1 MNTKIISEFLSD
13 EDGIIQDDCMVRI
26 KFINT
31 MAGDELIDVIG
42 KGVDGDIND
51 LKNQLSCYDTS
62 SLFETWFYFVRLVEE
77 FINIRFELGERY
89 GLISECFH
97 IDNECEMTVMSSFV
111 GDIFGNQ
118 VSSHFNETVIL
129 FTGFRSKEV
138 IEGRVVEVP
147 IVTLGDLLEYLQKSR
162 LHIMTI
168 LNLIPIYA
176 QGKQPF
182 CMDEIRGKMNDWIE
196 KLLMN
201 ITTGCQA
208 MLVAKCMPSFYGE
221 LTNGCIRFSHRYTHL
236 EDMFLEPIRLTPVDI
251 EKYKSEGL
259 KERKQKKTYS
269 ICSKEELD
277 ITLYNDTIYYQKYG
291 LLENE
296 TYKSLVAFMNEM
308 KAYFKDDY
316 EIEVPQKDF
325 EQLCQKYDNIE
336 LYNGMFDFYDIQ
348 NSRYGF
354 VNNDGNYHSTYF
366 MLIRF
371 YFNYIE
377 KILRRNKTFQID
389 SGFVFEAKVAE
400 MVEKYGFEVQKDC
413 KRINHQE
420 FDVVCIKNDTIY
432 NFQCK
437 NNYTSVASIG
447 VRENELAAR
456 YNRQLMR
463 YYEKA
468 MQKEKDREHLLVNKL
483 RIGKIKHYVIS
494 RFPIITDS
502 EHVIPFNRLEAWLAV
517 HYID

>member
-1 MNTKIISEFLSD
+1 MNTKIISELLPNED
-13 EDGIIQDDCMVRI
+13 ETIQDKCIVRLKI
-26 KFINT
+26 VQT
-31 MAGDELIDVIG
+31 MAGDELIDFIG
-42 KGVDGDIND
+42 KGVDVAIDD
-51 LKNQLSCYDTS
+51 LKTQLSCYETA

-89 GLISECFH
+89 GLISKSLH
-97 IDNECEMTVMSSFV
+97 IDDECEMTIISSFV
-111 GDIFGNQ
+111 GDVFGNQ
-118 VSSHFNETVIL
+118 VSSHFNEIINL
-129 FTGFRSKEV
+129 FKGFRSKEV
-138 IEGRVVEVP
+138 VEGRVAEVP

-182 CMDEIRGKMNDWIE
+182 CMGEIRGKMNDWIE

-201 ITTGCQA
+201 ITTGCQT
-208 MLVAKCMPSFYGE
+208 MLEAKCMPGFYGE
-221 LTNGCIRFSHRYTHL
+221 LTNECIRFSHRYTHL
-236 EDMFLEPIRLTPVDI
+236 EDMFLEPLRLTPVDI

-259 KERKQKKTYS
+259 KERKRKKTYS
-269 ICSKEELD
+269 ICSKEEFD
-277 ITLYNDTIYYQKYG
+277 ITLYNDTIYYHKYG
-291 LLENE
+291 LLVNE
-296 TYKSLVAFMNEM
+296 KYKSLVAFMNEM

-325 EQLCQKYDNIE
+325 EQLCRVYDNIE
-336 LYNGMFDFYDIQ
+336 LYREMFDFYDIQ

-354 VNNDGNYHSTYF
+354 VKNDGNYHSTYF

-371 YFNYIE
+371 YINYIE

-389 SGFVFEAKVAE
+389 SGFVFEAKVAD
-400 MVEKYGFEVQKDC
+400 MVKKYGFEVQKDC

-420 FDVVCIKNDTIY
+420 FDVVCIKNNTIY

-456 YNRQLMR
+456 YNRQLVR

-468 MQKEKDREHLLVNKL
+468 MQKEKNRERLLVNKL
-483 RIGKIKHYVIS
+483 KIGKIKHYVIS

-517 HYID
+517 H

>member
-1 MNTKIISEFLSD
+1 MNTKIKSEVLST
-13 EDGIIQDDCMVRI
+13 EDGIIRDECIVRL
-26 KFINT
+26 KFVQT
-31 MAGDELIDVIG
+31 VAGDELIDIIG
-42 KGVDGDIND
+42 KGVDVDIND
-51 LKNQLSCYDTS
+51 LKNQLSCYDTA

-77 FINIRFELGERY
+77 FINIRFELGEQY
-89 GLISECFH
+89 GLISECLH
-97 IDNECEMTVMSSFV
+97 IDNRSEMTILSSFV
-111 GDIFGNQ
+111 GDVFGNQ
-118 VSSHFNETVIL
+118 VSSHFNEIVNL
-129 FTGFRSKEV
+129 FTGFRSREV
-138 IEGRVVEVP
+138 VEDRAVEVP
-147 IVTLGDLLEYLQKSR
+147 IVTLGDLWEYLQKSR

-176 QGKQPF
+176 QGKSPF
-182 CMDEIRGKMNDWIE
+182 CMDEIRDRMNDWIE

-208 MLVAKCMPSFYGE
+208 MLEAKCMPGFYGE
-221 LTNGCIRFSHRYTHL
+221 LTKEGIRFSHRYTHL
-236 EDMFLEPIRLTPVDI
+236 EDMFLEPLRLTPVDI

-259 KERKQKKTYS
+259 EERKRKKTYS
-269 ICSKEELD
+269 ICSQEEFD
-277 ITLYNDTIYYQKYG
+277 NTLYNDTIYYQKYG
-291 LLENE
+291 LLDNE
-296 TYKSLVAFMNEM
+296 KYKSLAAFMNEM
-308 KAYFKDDY
+308 KDYFKDNY

-325 EQLCQKYDNIE
+325 ERLCRKYDNIE
-336 LYNGMFDFYDIQ
+336 LYRAMVDFYDIQ

-354 VNNDGNYHSTYF
+354 VKNDGNYHSTYF

-400 MVEKYGFEVQKDC
+400 MVTKYGFDVQKDC
-413 KRINHQE
+413 KRINHKE
-420 FDVVCIKNDTIY
+420 FDVVCIKNGTIY

-468 MQKEKDREHLLVNKL
+468 MKKEKNRELLLVNKL
-483 RIGKIKHYVIS
+483 KIGKIQHYVIS
-494 RFPIITDS
+494 RFPVITDS

-517 HYID
+517 H

>member
-1 MNTKIISEFLSD
+1 MKIVSEVLSNEDGSLSD
-13 EDGIIQDDCMVRI
+13 ECIVRLKI
-26 KFINT
+26 VQTI
-31 MAGDELIDVIG
+31 AGDELIDIIG

-51 LKNQLSCYDTS
+51 LKYQLSCYDTA
-62 SLFETWFYFVRLVEE
+62 SLFEIWFYYVRLVEE
-77 FINIRFELGERY
+77 FINIRYELGINYE
-89 GLISECFH
+89 LISKIIH
-97 IDNECEMTVMSSFV
+97 IDNKSEMTKIISLVEKE
-111 GDIFGNQ
+111 FGHQ
-118 VSSHFNETVIL
+118 VSRHLNEIVDMCK
-129 FTGFRSKEV
+129 GFCSREV
-138 IEGRVVEVP
+138 VDGK
-147 IVTLGDLLEYLQKSR
+147 VTEEQIDTLYDLWNYLQKTR

-176 QGKQPF
+176 QGHKPF
-182 CMDEIRGKMNDWIE
+182 CMDDIKAKMNDWVG
-196 KLLMN
+196 KLMN
-201 ITTGCQA
+201 ITAGCQA
-208 MLVAKCMPSFYGE
+208 MLEAKCIPDFYGE
-221 LTNGCIRFSHRYTHL
+221 LTKEGIKFSHCYTHL
-236 EDMFLEPIRLTPVDI
+236 EDMFLEPLRLTPVDI

-259 KERKQKKTYS
+259 EERERKNSYS

-277 ITLYNDTIYYQKYG
+277 ITLYNDAIYYQKYG
-291 LLENE
+291 LLNNE
-296 TYKSLVAFMNEM
+296 KYKSLAAFMNEM
-308 KAYFKDDY
+308 KDYFKDNY

-325 EQLCQKYDNIE
+325 ERLCRKYDNIE
-336 LYNGMFDFYDIQ
+336 LYRAMVDFYDIQ

-354 VNNDGNYHSTYF
+354 VKNDGNYHSTYF

-400 MVEKYGFEVQKDC
+400 MVTKYGFDVQKDC
-413 KRINHQE
+413 KRINHKE
-420 FDVVCIKNDTIY
+420 FDVVCIKNGTIY

-468 MQKEKDREHLLVNKL
+468 MKKEKNRELLLVNKL
-483 RIGKIKHYVIS
+483 KIGKIQHYVIS
-494 RFPIITDS
+494 RFPVITDS
-502 EHVIPFNRLEAWLAV
+502 EHVIPFNRLEAWLEV
-517 HYID
+517 H